1 MASRGDSAAGSVRP
15 RSRRSIAHVPR
26 SKVTS
31 AIDKENS
38 TTNISAVQPLE
49 TRAKAAA
56 KDKKSRSKS
65 LGPGGLDALQDSN
78 GNRRKSTAAF
88 PLKSILKPTVP
99 VSPVRHIPSFEET
112 RRQTPA
118 RGSQQNED
126 NAREKEGLLI
136 DLDTPAR
143 SSGSD
148 PANAT
153 NPFDDFNASSAIAA
167 AREHDEQELKERER
181 KRILEQREERRKSM
195 GSSMRH
201 NGCIYELTAKP

>member
-1 MASRGDSAAGSVRP
+1 MASRTDSGSVRP

-38 TTNISAVQPLE
+38 TTDIGAIQHHGSSAR
-49 TRAKAAA
+49 TAG

-65 LGPGGLDALQDSN
+65 LGPGGLDALQNSN
-78 GNRRKSTAAF
+78 GNRRKSTTAF

-99 VSPVRHIPSFEET
+99 VSPVQNIPTFEET

-118 RGSQQNED
+118 RGSQQNEGSSQ
-126 NAREKEGLLI
+126 EKEGLLI

-143 SSGSD
+143 PPASD
-148 PANAT
+148 TENTA

-167 AREHDEQELKERER
+167 AREREEKEQKERER
-181 KRILEQREERRKSM
+181 KAILEQREARRKSM
-195 GSSMRH
+195 GSSSSDM
-201 NGCIYELTAKP
+201 GYCLS